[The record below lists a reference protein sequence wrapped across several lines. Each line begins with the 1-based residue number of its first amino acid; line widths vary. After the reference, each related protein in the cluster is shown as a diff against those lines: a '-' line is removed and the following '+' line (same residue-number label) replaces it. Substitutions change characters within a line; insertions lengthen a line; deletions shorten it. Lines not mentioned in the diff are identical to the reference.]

1 MSERIDNYPFYWEFL
16 LACGGGGG
24 GGRMQERI
32 NFNLIASEPGFL

>member
-24 GGRMQERI
+24 GGGERMQESI
-32 NFNLIASEPGFL
+32 SISWPLSPDY